1 MFTIFRNRNFA
12 LLWVG
17 QFVSTIGDLVLIV
30 ALPFFVYHL
39 TGSVLQT
46 GIMFIVE
53 TLPRILLGSISGV
66 FVDRWNRRWTMI
78 ISDVLRAGFLLLLL
92 FVNTS
97 SLLWLIYVVACI
109 QAIVSQ
115 FFAPAY
121 SAITPTL
128 VDEQQITAAN
138 SLAAFSDALNRFIGP
153 PLGGVLLGLFG
164 LASVVLI
171 DSASFLFSALMV
183 LLIALPPRQVAKKQ
197 VEETRAWLQ
206 LWREW
211 LEGLALVK
219 RSRVV
224 LTIFIVMSFMML
236 AQGIINVVMV
246 VFVQQILHG
255 DASTYGLLITTQGIG
270 TLIGSFLAGYASKV
284 LRPAYLIGIGLFIG
298 AGVVTIFINIPSTLV
313 GLITLPVMGIF
324 VIIAFITIQTLL
336 QQSVA
341 DQYRGRIFGSFDTT
355 ISVALLIGLSIAGSL
370 GDRLGSV
377 LLLNASCAL
386 IALGGLIALL
396 MLADSKVS
404 TDQSSTDQS
413 EEAVNVLPDA

>member
-128 VDEQQITAAN
+128 VDEQQLTTAN

-183 LLIALPPRQVAKKQ
+183 LLIVLPPRQVAKKQ

-211 LEGLALVK
+211 LEGLVLVK

-298 AGVVTIFINIPSTLV
+298 AAVVAIFINIPSTLV

-355 ISVALLIGLSIAGSL
+355 ISVALLIGLSLAGSL

-404 TDQSSTDQS
+404 TDQSSADQP